1 MRRLS
6 PVLLSLLLLVLG
18 GATAFAASK
27 TSSTGGGKGKSTTTT
42 TTTTTSTTTTSTT
55 PTSTTT
61 TSTTPTSTTTT
72 STTPTSTTTTST
84 TPTTT
89 TPTTTTPGPI
99 GSNTYFGFN
108 DNSVGLGQL
117 TPLNSATLASQ
128 AGATASR
135 LTFDWRWA
143 EASPGV
149 WDLSRYDNIYSRD
162 LGRGIKPILV
172 LAFAPQ
178 WAWADPSYCATVT
191 QGCRYPP
198 GPTHLDAW
206 RDVVTKLV
214 TRYPQMAGLEIW
226 NEPNLAQ
233 FWKGGIDPAYYSQLV
248 VEAHNAARAAGSS
261 VPILGGALSGYPGAD
276 TATAMNSRNFLKAM
290 YAAGVKGSMDGISL
304 HPYAQDVDLWRVFRV
319 LTDTRDVRD
328 ANQDNVPLWVTEIGV
343 TTTGSYLDTFSE
355 NDQAVIL
362 DKYMHELGSVGDIR
376 ALIFHTLVDTSADTS
391 LGESGYGILHFDQTP
406 KPAFCRIA
414 ALRATS
420 YVCPTTVAPVV
431 DLPTQQLRWNAQDKV
446 QAAVEAARRWYAA
459 HNTFVGL
466 DPTQL
471 HALDSSLSG
480 TGADAALAPG
490 PTADP
495 SQVGVWVWGAT
506 GAENVLLCN
515 TSQADRSYC
524 AETQAGNPWSYGSAV
539 GNVNSAAG
547 ATTQGVSTSW

>member
-6 PVLLSLLLLVLG
+6 PVLVTLLLLAPG
-18 GATAFAASK
+18 GATAFAAAKPKPRPAATTMSA
-27 TSSTGGGKGKSTTTT
+27 TS
-42 TTTTTSTTTTSTT
+42 TTSTA
-55 PTSTTT
+55 
-61 TSTTPTSTTTT
+61 
-72 STTPTSTTTTST
+72 
-84 TPTTT
+84 TT
-89 TPTTTTPGPI
+89 TPSGPL
-99 GSNTYFGFN
+99 GPNTYFGFN

-117 TPLNSATLASQ
+117 TAAGSASLASQ
-128 AGATASR
+128 AGATVTRAV
-135 LTFDWRWA
+135 FDWRWA

-149 WDLSRYDNIYSRD
+149 WDLSKYDYIYGQD
-162 LGRGIKPILV
+162 LQRGIKPIFV
-172 LAFAPQ
+172 LGFAPK
-178 WAWADPSYCATVT
+178 WAWADPNYCATVT
-191 QGCRYPP
+191 QPCRYPP

-261 VPILGGALSGYPGAD
+261 VPILGGSLSGYPGPD

-328 ANQDNVPLWVTEIGV
+328 ANHDNVPLWITEMGM
-343 TTTGSYLDTFSE
+343 TTTGTYLDTVSE

-362 DKYMHELGSVGDIR
+362 ARYLSEFGSVSDIR

-391 LGESGYGILHFDQTP
+391 QGESGYGIVHFDGVTP
-406 KPAFCRIA
+406 KPAFCAIA
-414 ALRATS
+414 ALRATG
-420 YVCPTTVAPVV
+420 YVCPATVAPVV
-431 DLPTQQLRWNAQDKV
+431 DMAAQQLRWNAQDKV
-446 QAAVEAARRWYAA
+446 QAAVDAARRWYAD
-459 HNTFVGL
+459 HGTFAGL

-471 HALDSSLSG
+471 HTLDPSLSA
-480 TGADAALAPG
+480 TGANGTLIPG
-490 PTADP
+490 STADP
-495 SQVGVWVWGAT
+495 SKVGVWVWGST
-506 GAENVLLCN
+506 GAENVLLCA

-524 AETQAGNPWSYGSAV
+524 AETQPGNPWSYGSAV

-547 ATTQGVSTSW
+547 ATTTGSSTTW